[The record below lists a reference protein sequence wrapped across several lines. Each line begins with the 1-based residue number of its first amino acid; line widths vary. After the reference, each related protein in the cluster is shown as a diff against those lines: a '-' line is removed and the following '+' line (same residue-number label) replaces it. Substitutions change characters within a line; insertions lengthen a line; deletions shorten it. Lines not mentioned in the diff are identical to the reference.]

1 MCDAGLVCINIVRGW
16 PPLVAKGKGSHN
28 QMLRLSDEAG
38 ALLEEVVER
47 KKKWASQCSP
57 PCVVK

>member
-1 MCDAGLVCINIVRGW
+1 MCDAGLVCISIERGW
-16 PPLVAKGKGSHN
+16 PPLVAKGKGPRN

-38 ALLEEVVER
+38 ALLEEVVEQ
-47 KKKWASQCSP
+47 KKKWAIQCSL